1 MDPLEFVN
9 EEVPHLQ
16 ESLMN
21 PAWIINDGGTIGFT
35 QYVFWM
41 CIIFAIVLAIVLAVS
56 KRLTLVP
63 NNKFVNMV
71 EYGYQFVRKDMG
83 EGIIG
88 HGYKKH
94 IPFLATLFFFILVSN
109 FVGLIPGCKT
119 PTGSLSITWALA
131 IISFVYFNACGIKQF
146 GVLGYIKHIAPSGLP
161 AVMVPIIWVLEVVSL
176 LLRALTLA
184 VRLFGNMFAGHMALG
199 VFSLLAT
206 GFFTAAIQGAGVA
219 LGGISVAWV
228 LFLVAM
234 YCLEMLVAFVQAY
247 VFTVLSAVYI
257 QLAISEH

>member
-1 MDPLEFVN
+1 
-9 EEVPHLQ
+9 
-16 ESLMN
+16 MN
-21 PAWIINDGGTIGFT
+21 PPWVINDGGTIGLT
-35 QYVFWM
+35 QYALWM
-41 CIIFAIVLAIVLAVS
+41 VIIFVLVLIVVLTVG

-71 EYGYQFVRKDMG
+71 EYGYQFVRRDMG
-83 EGIIG
+83 EGVIG

-94 IPFLATLFFFILVSN
+94 IPFLATLFFFILISN

-131 IISFVYFNACGIKQF
+131 IISFVYFNYWGIKAH
-146 GVLGYIKHIAPSGLP
+146 GGLGYIKHIAPSGLP
-161 AVMVPIIWVLEVVSL
+161 AVMVPIIWVLEFVSL
-176 LLRALTLA
+176 LLRALPLA
-184 VRLFGNMFAGHMALG
+184 VRLYGNMFAGHMALG

-219 LGGISVAWV
+219 VGGISVAWI

-234 YCLEMLVAFVQAY
+234 YALETLVAFVQAY

-257 QLAISEH
+257 NLAVTEH

>member
-1 MDPLEFVN
+1 
-9 EEVPHLQ
+9 
-16 ESLMN
+16 MN
-21 PAWIINDGGTIGFT
+21 PPWIINDGGTIGLT
-35 QYVFWM
+35 QYVLWM
-41 CIIFAIVLAIVLAVS
+41 VIIFALVLIVVLTVG

-71 EYGYQFVRKDMG
+71 EYGYQFVRRDMG
-83 EGIIG
+83 EGVIG

-94 IPFLATLFFFILVSN
+94 IPFLATLFFFILISN

-131 IISFVYFNACGIKQF
+131 IISFIYFNYW
-146 GVLGYIKHIAPSGLP
+146 GVKAHGGLGYIKHIAPSGLP
-161 AVMVPIIWVLEVVSL
+161 AVMVPIIWVLEFVSL

-184 VRLFGNMFAGHMALG
+184 VRLYGNMFAGHMALG

-206 GFFTAAIQGAGVA
+206 GFFTAAIQGAGAAV
-219 LGGISVAWV
+219 GGISVAWI

-234 YCLEMLVAFVQAY
+234 YALETLVAFVQAY

-257 QLAISEH
+257 NLAVTEH

>member
-1 MDPLEFVN
+1 
-9 EEVPHLQ
+9 
-16 ESLMN
+16 MN
-21 PAWIINDGGTIGFT
+21 PPWIINDGGTIGLT
-35 QYVFWM
+35 QYVLWM
-41 CIIFAIVLAIVLAVS
+41 VIIFALVLIVVLTVG

-71 EYGYQFVRKDMG
+71 EYGYQFVRRDMG
-83 EGIIG
+83 EGVIG

-94 IPFLATLFFFILVSN
+94 IPFLATLFFYILISN

-131 IISFVYFNACGIKQF
+131 IISFIYFNYW
-146 GVLGYIKHIAPSGLP
+146 GVKAHGGLGYIKHIAPSGLP
-161 AVMVPIIWVLEVVSL
+161 AVMVPIIWVLEFVSL

-184 VRLFGNMFAGHMALG
+184 VRLYGNMFAGHMALG

-206 GFFTAAIQGAGVA
+206 GFFTAAIQGAGAAV
-219 LGGISVAWV
+219 GGISVAWI

-234 YCLEMLVAFVQAY
+234 YALETLVAFVQAY

-257 QLAISEH
+257 NLAVTEH